1 MSERAYVLIK
11 TEKGQEPTA
20 VTEMF
25 NKPGVLSID
34 RGFGQYDIVVLI
46 EAEDIDGLIK
56 IVGNDIAS
64 AEHIMRTETLLITS
78 GRNPKTKK
86 IKQ

>member
-20 VTEMF
+20 VIELG
-25 NKPGVLSID
+25 NKQEILAVD
-34 RGFGQYDIVVLI
+34 RVFGQYDIVALI
-46 EAEDIDGLIK
+46 EAEDLDGLIR

-64 AEHIMRTETLLITS
+64 ADHIMRTETLLITS
-78 GRNPKTKK
+78 GRNPRSKS
-86 IKQ
+86 